1 MIKAI
6 RKELNHRVGL
16 ALAILLVPVIV
27 PTYILTCALIAFF
40 KEIPESATRIL
51 PVLWEVRFGIRELL
65 SFRRISR

>member
-27 PTYILTCALIAFF
+27 PTYILTCALIAFLE
-40 KEIPESATRIL
+40 EIPEAATRIL
-51 PVLWEVRFGIRELL
+51 PVPWETRFGIRELL